1 MMQTVMIVDDEA
13 QIISMI
19 RAYLRQAGYR
29 VVAAADGREALLLAR
44 QEKPDLI
51 LLDIMMPEM
60 SDLEF
65 MRLYKQESE
74 TPIILLTAKVEEED
88 KVSGLDLG
96 ADDYVTKPFGM
107 RELMA
112 RVRAALRRAEK
123 GESALGL
130 VTIGDVRVERSS
142 RTVYLRGRRID
153 LTRTEFDL
161 LDTLISNPGRVFSR
175 ANLLDDLRNSVYEI
189 NDRIIDLPMNMQP
202 SPLHALLEQVVT
214 AYAPYA
220 LQKEIHLALEAIP
233 NLPVVPVDSDR
244 ILQVLS
250 NLLSNA
256 LRYTP
261 AGGRIIV
268 SARCD
273 AENVRIAV

>member
-13 QIISMI
+13 RIISMI
-19 RAYLRQAGYR
+19 SAYLRQGGYR
-29 VVAAADGREALLLAR
+29 VVAAADGREALLLVR
-44 QEKPDLI
+44 QENPDLI

-60 SDLEF
+60 DGLEF
-65 MRLYKQESE
+65 LRLYKQEGQA
-74 TPIILLTAKVEEED
+74 PIILLTAKVEEED

-130 VTIGDVRVERSS
+130 VTIGNVRMERSS
-142 RTVYLRGRRID
+142 RTVYVHGRRLD

-175 ANLLDDLRNSVYEI
+175 ANLLDNLRNSVYEI
-189 NDRIIDLPMNMQP
+189 NDRIIDLHVKNLRAKLEDDPRQP
-202 SPLHALLEQVVT
+202 RYIETVYGVG
-214 AYAPYA
+214 YRF
-220 LQKEIHLALEAIP
+220 
-233 NLPVVPVDSDR
+233 LP
-244 ILQVLS
+244 
-250 NLLSNA
+250 
-256 LRYTP
+256 
-261 AGGRIIV
+261 
-268 SARCD
+268 
-273 AENVRIAV
+273 E